1 MTGCS
6 LPRAGRGAQPRAQRG
21 AGPGHGGGAE
31 VPTFYRE
38 VRAGIDE
45 QGATLGQYN
54 PLPSTKM
61 LACAPLTSQG

>member
-6 LPRAGRGAQPRAQRG
+6 LPRAARGAQPRAQRG

-38 VRAGIDE
+38 VRAGIHE